1 MRILRYLKS
10 SSGKG
15 LYFLKHGHLRVEAY
29 TDANWAGS
37 VTDRRSTS
45 GYCTFVGGNLVTWRN
60 KKQNVV
66 ARSSAEAEFRAMT
79 QGVCELL
86 WIRLFL
92 RDLGIHQTDSMR
104 LYCDNTVAINI
115 AHNSVQQDRTK
126 HVEIDRHFIKEKL
139 TSGTICTPFVRSG
152 DQLADVLTKG
162 LGNKPFRDILN
173 KLDMAMAALDALI
186 SIEGKVVEFLVEP
199 VGRQFS
205 YVLHRIEYI
214 EDLRDQVEKLEP
226 QRIDVAKKN
235 REEILENVKNWI
247 EKVDGFIVEAKKFLE
262 DGTNVNQKCFIGR
275 FPDLVTRCQLGKE
288 AKDKV
293 EVAKDLETDGYF
305 NSISKPARP
314 LGIKSIPSERLVT
327 YETTNLAMMSVMKA
341 LTDDN
346 INFIGIHVSQN
357 PDIKKIQDQ
366 IAVMLGFTKF
376 TDQSSEIEIGSM
388 LRARLKDVKKI
399 LIILDDIWDRFE
411 LTTLGIPLGQ
421 DHEGCKIII
430 TTRREQVCRTMAK
443 EWERTKIVW
452 LDVLSEQDSWDLFR
466 KNVADVV
473 DSSALNDVAKEVC
486 KECGGLPIAVVTVG
500 KAMKGKYNLEE
511 WKNVAQELKKSLP
524 TNIEGVD
531 RQVYKTLRLSYDY
544 LQDAEAKDC
553 FLLCSLFPEDH
564 DILIEDLVRYG
575 MGLRLFKNVDTVQET
590 RSRAKP
596 VINNL
601 MASCLL
607 LASDVQ
613 DCIKMHDV
621 VHDVAIFIG
630 SKKHFVR
637 AGCNLKDW
645 PNVDSLDKYTGIS
658 LTRNQIS
665 NLPEVLECSKLQ
677 ILPFHDNRN
686 AWSCSHEFLSRMNA
700 LSALDWSRHFYPHL
714 DNPICCPDT
723 FNNQTCL
730 RTLVL
735 EGIKFGD
742 TKFLGQLKTLEVL
755 NLKRAFFSKVPNAI
769 RELTNLRLLDMTRSF
784 HEFLILAAMVSPL
797 CHLEE
802 LELCIYP
809 NLQADVEG
817 LNVFEH
823 LRIKDCCQFEYLI
836 NIEEWGISPQA
847 QPPDLRLLFNMEE
860 LKIWKLDTFKGICPG
875 ALTTSSW
882 ACFPKLRSLEVNAC
896 PELSTVLP
904 FNLLQGLQHLEKLF
918 VSACEKLEQ
927 VFDFGPEGQG
937 MKHILNCS
945 SHQHV
950 QLCNLRSMEVHSCGK
965 LKYVFQPSIAQ
976 ALYQLEVLWV
986 SPCEEMEE
994 RESGLQ
1000 DGFQKSQRN
1009 QS

>member
-1 MRILRYLKS
+1 MVLIEYLPS
-10 SSGKG
+10 
-15 LYFLKHGHLRVEAY
+15 
-29 TDANWAGS
+29 
-37 VTDRRSTS
+37 
-45 GYCTFVGGNLVTWRN
+45 
-60 KKQNVV
+60 
-66 ARSSAEAEFRAMT
+66 
-79 QGVCELL
+79 
-86 WIRLFL
+86 
-92 RDLGIHQTDSMR
+92 
-104 LYCDNTVAINI
+104 
-115 AHNSVQQDRTK
+115 
-126 HVEIDRHFIKEKL
+126 
-139 TSGTICTPFVRSG
+139 
-152 DQLADVLTKG
+152 
-162 LGNKPFRDILN
+162 
-173 KLDMAMAALDALI
+173 DMAMAALDALI

-346 INFIGIHVSQN
+346 INFIGIHGLGVSQN

-755 NLKRAFFSKVPNAI
+755 NLKRAFFSK
-769 RELTNLRLLDMTRSF
+769 
-784 HEFLILAAMVSPL
+784 
-797 CHLEE
+797 
-802 LELCIYP
+802 
-809 NLQADVEG
+809 
-817 LNVFEH
+817 
-823 LRIKDCCQFEYLI
+823 YLI